1 VKSISLAHVE
11 FLPRDLREG
20 VLYVSEEYAV
30 AGHLCACGCGNKVIV
45 PLGPAE
51 WKFHEKDGLPTLWP
65 SIGNWQ
71 LPCRSHYMIT
81 EGQIDWAGSWSKEE
95 VERGRQAEQVR
106 REAYYD
112 QLQQERHVPW
122 WQATWN
128 RILRLFSLVSAHK
141 NDAKS

>member
-51 WKFHEKDGLPTLWP
+51 WKFREKDGLPTLWP

-128 RILRLFSLVSAHK
+128 RILRLFRPR
-141 NDAKS
+141 